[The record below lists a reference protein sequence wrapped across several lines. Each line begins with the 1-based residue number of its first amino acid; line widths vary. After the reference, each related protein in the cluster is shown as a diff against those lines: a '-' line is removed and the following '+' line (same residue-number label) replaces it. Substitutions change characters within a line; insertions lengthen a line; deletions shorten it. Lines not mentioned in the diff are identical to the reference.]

1 MREGLSIALSQ
12 THSLL
17 TVFVLRSPTKVRN
30 RPVREVWQID
40 CDRNSGDCKETP
52 TIGDMVSKKERTF
65 KIGKQNQTYNCTRFP
80 TKNIVPA
87 NPKIRLPE
95 YLLDEALH

>member
-17 TVFVLRSPTKVRN
+17 TVFVLGSPTKVRN
-30 RPVREVWQID
+30 RPVSEVWQID
-40 CDRNSGDCKETP
+40 YDRNSGDCKETP

-65 KIGKQNQTYNCTRFP
+65 KIGKQDQTYNWTRFP

-87 NPKIRLPE
+87 NPQIRLPE

>member
-17 TVFVLRSPTKVRN
+17 TVFVLGSPTKVRN
-30 RPVREVWQID
+30 RPVREVWQIG

-52 TIGDMVSKKERTF
+52 TIGDMVGKKERTF

-87 NPKIRLPE
+87 NPQIRLPE